1 MWNQHSPSFSFL
13 KAFICAKYSRY
24 FYPPMVKFGDCASK
38 NKYCWPETAA
48 PISVFRHC
56 LWMDWKL
63 TFDLW
68 YWWSGPSYK
77 NSRLYWAWMIGTR
90 EKSTTLVMKHY
101 QLQENIFDVEL
112 WSTGC
117 PVHPTLAYDI
127 TCTEWFNQTH
137 IFHQWQKSRLKTK
150 RDKQEVAEKTVLN
163 EVWERHW

>member
-1 MWNQHSPSFSFL
+1 MQSTQGIFTPRWLNLETVRPRISTVDPRLSP
-13 KAFICAKYSRY
+13 
-24 FYPPMVKFGDCASK
+24 
-38 NKYCWPETAA
+38 
-48 PISVFRHC
+48 PISVFRHR

-77 NSRLYWAWMIGTR
+77 NSKLFWAWMIGTR

-127 TCTEWFNQTH
+127 TCTKWFNQTH